1 MPVKDWMS
9 KDLVTIDADTSIMK
23 ASKVMKQNE
32 IQHLPVLSQGRLVGI
47 VSDRDLKEAT
57 PSKATTLD
65 IHEMYYLLDT
75 VTVKSLMPKHLY
87 TIAPGDTVEKAAAVM
102 LKHHISALPVVD
114 AQGALAG
121 IITKGDI
128 FRAFVSI
135 SGIHQGPW
143 PWALNCRTSPGR
155 LRQVTD
161 VIRAHGG
168 RIASILTG
176 YEGAPE
182 GFRQVFIRAKE
193 VKDEKALR
201 KELEAKST
209 GCSISS
215 TRKWIESGPAAAESL
230 PAGVR
235 IKSGRTRQGA

>member
-23 ASKVMKQNE
+23 ASKVMKHNE

-65 IHEMYYLLDT
+65 IHEMYHLLDT
-75 VTVKSLMPKHLY
+75 LTVKSLMPKRLF
-87 TIAPGDTVEKAAAVM
+87 TITPGETVEKAAAVM
-102 LKHHISALPVVD
+102 LKRHISALPVVD
-114 AQGALAG
+114 AQGTLAG

-135 SGIHQGPW
+135 SGIYQGPLAM
-143 PWALNCRTSPGR
+143 ALELPDEPGSIKT
-155 LRQVTD
+155 VTD

-182 GFRQVFIRAKE
+182 GSRHVFIRAKE

-201 KELEAKST
+201 KELESKHR
-209 GCSISS
+209 ILYYF
-215 TRKWIESGPAAAESL
+215 IERAD
-230 PAGVR
+230 
-235 IKSGRTRQGA
+235 

>member
-23 ASKVMKQNE
+23 ASRVMKQNE
-32 IQHLPVLSQGRLVGI
+32 IQHLPVLSKGILTGI

-65 IHEMYYLLDT
+65 IHEMYHLLDT
-75 VTVKSLMPKHLY
+75 IKVKSLMPKRLF
-87 TIAPGDTVEKAAAVM
+87 TITPGETVEKAAAVM
-102 LKHHISALPVVD
+102 LKRHISALPVVD
-114 AQGALAG
+114 AKGALAG

-135 SGIHQGPW
+135 SGIYQGPL
-143 PWALNCRTSPGR
+143 ALSLELPDQPGSIKT
-155 LRQVTD
+155 VTD

-168 RIASILTG
+168 RIASILIG
-176 YEGAPE
+176 YEGVPE
-182 GFRQVFIRAKE
+182 GSRHVFIRTKE

-201 KELEAKST
+201 KELEGKHK
-209 GCSISS
+209 ILYYF
-215 TRKWIESGPAAAESL
+215 IERAD
-230 PAGVR
+230 
-235 IKSGRTRQGA
+235 

>member
-32 IQHLPVLSQGRLVGI
+32 IQHLPVLSQGRLAGI

-65 IHEMYYLLDT
+65 IHEMYHLLDT
-75 VTVKSLMPKHLY
+75 IKVKSLMPKRLF
-87 TIAPGDTVEKAAAVM
+87 TITPGETVEKAAAVM
-102 LKHHISALPVVD
+102 LKRHISALPVVD
-114 AQGALAG
+114 AQGTLAG

-135 SGIHQGPW
+135 SGIYQGPLAMGLEL
-143 PWALNCRTSPGR
+143 PDQPGSIKT
-155 LRQVTD
+155 VTD

-168 RIASILTG
+168 RIASILIG

-182 GFRQVFIRAKE
+182 GSRHVFIRAKE

-201 KELEAKST
+201 KELESKHKT
-209 GCSISS
+209 LYYFVE
-215 TRKWIESGPAAAESL
+215 K
-230 PAGVR
+230 VD
-235 IKSGRTRQGA
+235 

>member
-23 ASKVMKQNE
+23 ASRIMKQNE
-32 IQHLPVLSQGRLVGI
+32 IQHLPVLSKGVLTGI

-65 IHEMYYLLDT
+65 IHEMYHLLDT
-75 VTVKSLMPKHLY
+75 IKVKSLMPQRLF
-87 TIAPGDTVEKAAAVM
+87 TITAGDTVEKAAAVM
-102 LKHHISALPVVD
+102 LKRHISALPVVD
-114 AQGALAG
+114 ALGTLTG

-135 SGIHQGPW
+135 SGIYQGPLAMGLEL
-143 PWALNCRTSPGR
+143 PDQPGYIK
-155 LRQVTD
+155 QVTD
-161 VIRAHGG
+161 VIREHGG
-168 RIASILTG
+168 RIASIMTR

-182 GFRQVFIRAKE
+182 GFKRVYIRAKE

-201 KELEAKST
+201 KELEGRHK
-209 GCSISS
+209 ILYYI
-215 TRKWIESGPAAAESL
+215 IEQ
-230 PAGVR
+230 VD
-235 IKSGRTRQGA
+235 

>member
-9 KDLVTIDADTSIMK
+9 QDLVTVEEDTSIMK
-23 ASKVMKQNE
+23 ASKIMKQNN
-32 IQHLPVLSQGRLVGI
+32 IQHLPVLSKGRLVGI

-65 IHEMYYLLDT
+65 IHEMYYLLDK

-114 AQGALAG
+114 DKGALAG

-135 SGIHQGPW
+135 SGIHQG
-143 PWALNCRTSPGR
+143 ALAMGFELPDQPGSIKT
-155 LRQVTD
+155 VTD
-161 VIRAHGG
+161 VIRTHGG

-182 GFRQVFIRAKE
+182 GFRQVFIRAKDI
-193 VKDEKALR
+193 KDEKALV
-201 KELEAKST
+201 KELEAKSKVLYF
-209 GCSISS
+209 IHE
-215 TRKWIESGPAAAESL
+215 K
-230 PAGVR
+230 VD
-235 IKSGRTRQGA
+235 